1 MEQVNNSNKLY
12 RATGWIMLAQAV
24 LPLTAG
30 LLFQSLEAEGNAAAT
45 MANLAA
51 HRPLA
56 NTSVLLWIAAA
67 ICVVILGVLLYDATK
82 VLGKTL
88 AAIACSMY
96 LFAAFLIVVGQVFV
110 VALLKMSALS
120 ITSGGANFTDIGNV
134 LLSCRHIAVELAMI
148 PFGVGALIFYP
159 LLMKTKA
166 LPKWLAIWGIV
177 SAPLIMIGV
186 PLTTFGV
193 SVPAAVLAPYVPFEF
208 FTAVYLLIR
217 YRKNSTD

>member
-1 MEQVNNSNKLY
+1 MEQVTNPNKLY

-51 HRPLA
+51 HQPLVIL
-56 NTSVLLWIAAA
+56 TVLLWIVAAM
-67 ICVVILGVLLYDATK
+67 CVAALGILLYDAVRAVSK
-82 VLGKTL
+82 SL
-88 AAIACSMY
+88 AAIACGMY
-96 LFAAFLIVVGQVFV
+96 LLEAFLVVVGQVFV
-110 VALLKMSALS
+110 VALLKTSILP
-120 ITSGGANFTDIGNV
+120 ITSGGATLTDIGNV
-134 LLSCRHIAVELAMI
+134 LLSCRHIAGELAMI

-166 LPKWLAIWGIV
+166 LPKWLAIWGIA

-186 PLTTFGV
+186 PLSTFGV

-217 YRKNSTD
+217 YRKKSTD